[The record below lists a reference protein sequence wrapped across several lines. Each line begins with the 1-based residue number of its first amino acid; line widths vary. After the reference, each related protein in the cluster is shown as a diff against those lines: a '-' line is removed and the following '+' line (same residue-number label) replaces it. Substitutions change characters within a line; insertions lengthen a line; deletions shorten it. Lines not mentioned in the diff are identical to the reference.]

1 MRKNFTLLFLLIFF
15 IPLFVNAQAPLP
27 PKKKGKRPKVGLV
40 LSGGGAKGFAYI
52 GLFKVLKEV
61 GLHIDYVAGTSIG
74 SIMAGFYAAGYDPD
88 SLPAIIRSQDWDAV
102 MKDGIDRKYVSYV
115 DKELGSK
122 LVITLPIEKGGKGV
136 SLMSSLSEGQNVDL
150 LLNRFFGSQY
160 KVRDFSKLPIPF
172 FCVATDL
179 FTGNAVVLDTGNLVQ
194 AIRASMSIPGY
205 FNPVHMGDK
214 YLVDGGVVNNYPVME
229 VKKRG
234 VDFVVGGDVQQ
245 GLAHDINKLKTVTDV
260 IMQVTGYHALKAT
273 EEGLKNTDLYIH
285 FDMGSYDMMSF
296 NDYDSIMA
304 IGERTAR
311 AHYDELKALADSL
324 NAIEFVPGNEF
335 AGKPLDSVN
344 VYNVVVTG
352 NKKVP
357 LKYFH
362 NMLKKIKRHKVS
374 IHEIEETVK
383 RMYGSGFFKH
393 VTYQLD
399 DAGGGM
405 ADVIIGVDETG
416 LGELAAGVHY
426 DSDYQ
431 GALMVNAMFRNL
443 LIHGSKLFVNLQLGN
458 SLRLRTMFIMDRGPK
473 PGFGLASDFY
483 EFKFG
488 YYYDYHNLNNLT
500 SERFNEL
507 MFSNYKFTA
516 FANTTFL
523 NQFNLRAGADLE
535 FFSLGQ
541 NISDTLLYPYLG
553 FHTYMTLFGE
563 FSFDTRDKAVYPTRG
578 SFFKGRFEYVSIL
591 SNNWLKDI
599 FSNSAIFFVNYQGNI
614 GLDRHKRFVLQ
625 PGIFTGVLLHGNN
638 PPFQHKFGMGGVN
651 NFQFQDNIVPF
662 VGTEFIQLW
671 GTYAGKVRLKLQ
683 YNVYKKIYVIIRDDV
698 GFMLDDPEGVF
709 KTENYINGYG
719 LTLAY
724 NSFIGPIEVTGMS
737 SNITGPSVFFSVGF
751 WF

>member
-1 MRKNFTLLFLLIFF
+1 MRKKSTLLLLLIFI
-15 IPLFVNAQAPLP
+15 IPLFTFSQAPAQ

-88 SLPAIIRSQDWDAV
+88 SLPGIVSSQDWDAV
-102 MKDGIDRKYVSYV
+102 MKDGINRKYISYV

-122 LVITLPIEKGGKGV
+122 LIVTLPIEKGGKGV

-160 KVRDFSKLPIPF
+160 KIRDFSKLPVPF

-179 FTGNAVVLDTGNLVQ
+179 FTGDAVVLDTGNMVQ

-205 FNPVHMGDK
+205 FNPVHIGDK
-214 YLVDGGVVNNYPVME
+214 YLVDGGVVNNYPVLDI
-229 VKKRG
+229 KKRG
-234 VDFVVGGDVQQ
+234 VSYVVGGDVQQ
-245 GLAHDINKLKTVTDV
+245 GLAHDIKKLNTVTDV
-260 IMQVTGYHALKAT
+260 IMQITGYHALKAS
-273 EEGLKNTDLYIH
+273 EEGIANTDLYIH
-285 FDMGSYDMMSF
+285 FDMGPYDMMSF

-324 NAIEFVPGNEF
+324 NAIEYVPGNKF
-335 AGKPLDSVN
+335 DGHPLDSIYVN
-344 VYNVVVTG
+344 SVIVTG

-362 NMLKKIKRHKVS
+362 NMLRKIKKHKVS
-374 IHEIEETVK
+374 ISEIEDVVNH
-383 RMYGSGFFKH
+383 MYGSGFFKH

-399 DAGGGM
+399 DAGNDEV
-405 ADVIIGVDETG
+405 DVVLSVDETG
-416 LGELAAGVHY
+416 TGELSAGVHF

-458 SLRLRTMFIMDRGPK
+458 SLRLRTLWIMDRGPK

-483 EFKFG
+483 QFKFG
-488 YYYDYHNLNNLT
+488 YYYDEYGNDTIKKL
-500 SERFNEL
+500 NEL
-507 MFSNYKFTA
+507 TFTNYKFSA
-516 FANTTFL
+516 FANSTFL
-523 NQFNLRAGADLE
+523 NEYNLRVGADLE

-541 NISDTLLYPYLG
+541 NIYNPDYEAFTG
-553 FHTYMTLFGE
+553 FNTYFTLFGE
-563 FSFDTRDKAVYPTRG
+563 FSFDTRDKRVYPTRG
-578 SFFKGRFEYVSIL
+578 SRLKGRLEYVSSL
-591 SNNWLKDI
+591 SDNWSKNL
-599 FSNSAIFFVNYQGNI
+599 FANSAIFYIDFKGNI
-614 GLDRHKRFVLQ
+614 SLDKQKRFVLQ
-625 PGIFTGVLLHGNN
+625 PGVFVGAVLQNN
-638 PPFQHKFGMGGVN
+638 QPPYQHTFGMGGVN

-662 VGTEFIQLW
+662 VGTKFIQLW
-671 GTYAGKVRLKLQ
+671 GYYAGVGRMKLQ
-683 YNVYKKIYVIIRDDV
+683 YNFYKKLYVILRDDF
-698 GFMLDDPEGVF
+698 GLMSEDLEG
-709 KTENYINGYG
+709 TLEAHNYINGYG

-724 NSFIGPIEVTGMS
+724 DSFIGPIEVTGMS
-737 SNITGPSVFFSVGF
+737 SNIAGPSVFFSVGF